1 MIQIT
6 KHGLILTLFKQNQI
20 NLSEEVDNY
29 GAKDF

>member
-6 KHGLILTLFKQNQI
+6 KHGLILTLFKQNKI

-29 GAKDF
+29 GA